1 MFIIFVSQ
9 DNKDPLIYTMP
20 EVVYARD
27 LSLSVRK
34 DYSDCSTALE
44 LVQKELAQEEG
55 ADEEEHLLVSQL
67 RVRKEEGRTRK
78 VYCSSRNCRPKGKGC

>member
-1 MFIIFVSQ
+1 MRCIEVFIIFVSQ

-44 LVQKELAQEEG
+44 LVQRNWPKKRELMKR
-55 ADEEEHLLVSQL
+55 S
-67 RVRKEEGRTRK
+67 T
-78 VYCSSRNCRPKGKGC
+78 Y